1 MGLRMSK
8 WLGHSS
14 TPFLT
19 AAAAALVSYR
29 FLESGLGLSKNEIFV
44 AGFGGA
50 LALAAAVVLA
60 SLLVRASQE

>member
-1 MGLRMSK
+1 MSK
-8 WLGHSS
+8 WLGQSS
-14 TPFLT
+14 IPFLT

-29 FLESGLGLSKNEIFV
+29 VLESGLGLSAREIFI

-50 LALAAAVVLA
+50 LALAAAVTIA